1 MADLGRVK
9 EFVAGIKVPGIR
21 ELSARQNGSAVEIV
35 GEADNLQAKQEVAR
49 LMIDQLGDRH
59 GVLDLIRIPSDPG
72 RGGQAEGVASSRSA
86 PTSSN
91 KR

>member
-1 MADLGRVK
+1 MADLGRVN
-9 EFVAGIKVPGIR
+9 EFIAGVKVPGVR
-21 ELSARQNGSAVEIV
+21 ELTARQNGSAVEMV

-49 LMIDQLGDRH
+49 QLIEKLGDRH

-72 RGGQAEGVASSRSA
+72 RGGQAEGVASTLSA
-86 PTSSN
+86 PTSTS